1 METLKITSLQNQKIK
16 DLAKLDSKSDLFLVE
31 GFHLVEMALEAEV
44 VEEIFALEPYKEGI
58 KTTLVTPEIIKKLAS
73 TKTPEGIIALC
84 HKKNPLPLKSSR
96 VLVLDGVQ
104 DPGNVGTLLRTAL
117 SFGFMDVVLGQGSA
131 DLYNNKTLMASQG
144 SIFKLNVLSNINLV
158 EALPIYKKDGYF
170 LLSTDLKTETTLAT
184 LVKPGKLIL
193 VLGNEGQGVSPA
205 VQALADTRIRLEMSN
220 IDSLNVAIAGGILMY
235 SLRN

>member
-1 METLKITSLQNQKIK
+1 
-16 DLAKLDSKSDLFLVE
+16 
-31 GFHLVEMALEAEV
+31 
-44 VEEIFALEPYKEGI
+44 
-58 KTTLVTPEIIKKLAS
+58 
-73 TKTPEGIIALC
+73 
-84 HKKNPLPLKSSR
+84 

-144 SIFKLNVLSNINLV
+144 SLFKLNVLSNINLV

-170 LLSTDLKTETTLAT
+170 ILSTDLKTETTLSNFAKPQK
-184 LVKPGKLIL
+184 LVLI
-193 VLGNEGQGVSPA
+193 LGNEGQGVSPA
-205 VQALADTRIRLEMSN
+205 VQSLADERIRLEMSN

-235 SLRN
+235 ELAFRK